1 MPQHLKILTNQFL
14 ADRDRW
20 VLWLPVC
27 VGFGVGVY
35 FSLSGEPPV
44 WAGGLIIL
52 VASLVT
58 YLKRANFIVLC
69 NGLVIITITIGFT
82 TAHWRTLSVV
92 HTVLQKRI
100 GPTSISGRI
109 PHVEN
114 FENGPRITLE
124 KIRFPFLMSYEM
136 PQKVSLKLRGA

>member
-1 MPQHLKILTNQFL
+1 VTAGCSGYRFVSVLVLEPILALVVNH
-14 ADRDRW
+14 R
-20 VLWLPVC
+20 C
-27 VGFGVGVY
+27 GVV
-35 FSLSGEPPV
+35 
-44 WAGGLIIL
+44 GLIIL
-52 VASLVT
+52 VASLVA

-124 KIRFPFLMSYEM
+124 KIRLPFLMSYEM